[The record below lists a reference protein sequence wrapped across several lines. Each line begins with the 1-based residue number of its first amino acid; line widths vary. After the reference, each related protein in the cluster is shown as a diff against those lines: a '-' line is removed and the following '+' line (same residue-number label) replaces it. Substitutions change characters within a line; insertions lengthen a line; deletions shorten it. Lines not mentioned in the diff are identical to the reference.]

1 MLRKHRQEQ
10 REEFPD
16 ADLGEAPRT
25 QGVIGQVITLFHQK
39 GYGFLVA
46 GGVQYFFHWK
56 DFIIA
61 DDFNELVAGDYVTFE
76 PRTSARGPR
85 AAQIARA

>member
-1 MLRKHRQEQ
+1 MRKHLSEQ

-25 QGVIGQVITLFHQK
+25 QGVIGQVATLFHDK

-56 DFIIA
+56 DFLRV

>member
-1 MLRKHRQEQ
+1 MRKHLHEQ

-16 ADLGEAPRT
+16 GDLGEAPRT
-25 QGVIGQVITLFHQK
+25 QGVIGQVITVLPEK

-56 DFIIA
+56 DFIIV